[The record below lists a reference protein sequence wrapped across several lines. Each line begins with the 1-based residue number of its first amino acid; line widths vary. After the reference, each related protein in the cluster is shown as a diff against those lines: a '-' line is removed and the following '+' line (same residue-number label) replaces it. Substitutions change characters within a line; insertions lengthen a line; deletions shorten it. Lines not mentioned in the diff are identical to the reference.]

1 MPHLSFEYSTGLGQ
15 QADLRSLAEVMR
27 AALVA
32 TGQCPV
38 GGIRVRG
45 FEADIDAIGD
55 GAGGYHFLD
64 MILRLGQGRDEA
76 TREAIADTLY
86 GAVEDALRP
95 QMGNTPFILS
105 LEVQDI
111 ETRFSRKSWSTI
123 HAAIRERTQDDNE
136 ETRSRAASGTPP
148 RP

>member
-1 MPHLSFEYSTGLGQ
+1 MPHLSFEFSNGLGQ
-15 QADLRSLAEVMR
+15 HADLSALAETMR
-27 AALVA
+27 TALVA
-32 TGQCPV
+32 TGKCPT

-86 GAVEDALRP
+86 SAVEDALRP
-95 QMGNTPFILS
+95 QMGDTPFILS
-105 LEVQDI
+105 LEVQEI
-111 ETRFSRKSWSTI
+111 ETRFSRKGWSTI
-123 HAAIRERTQDDNE
+123 HAAIRERTDNDE
-136 ETRSRAASGTPP
+136 ETRSRATSGTSP

>member
-1 MPHLSFEYSTGLGQ
+1 MPHLSFEYSNGLGQ
-15 QADLRSLAEVMR
+15 RAHLQGLAETMR

-45 FEADIDAIGD
+45 FEADVDAIGD

-76 TREAIADTLY
+76 MREAIADQLY

-95 QMGNTPFILS
+95 QMGDTPFILS
-105 LEVQDI
+105 LEVQEI

-123 HAAIRERTQDDNE
+123 HAAIRERTQDDDE
-136 ETRSRAASGTPP
+136 ETRTRAASGASP
-148 RP
+148 RT

>member
-1 MPHLSFEYSTGLGQ
+1 MPHLSFEFSNGLGQ
-15 QADLRSLAEVMR
+15 QANLQGLAETMR

-76 TREAIADTLY
+76 MREAIADQLY

-95 QMGNTPFILS
+95 QMGDTPFILS
-105 LEVQDI
+105 LEVQEI

-123 HAAIRERTQDDNE
+123 HAAIRERTQDDDE
-136 ETRSRAASGTPP
+136 ETRTRAASGPASRT
-148 RP
+148 

>member
-1 MPHLSFEYSTGLGQ
+1 MPHLSFEYSRGLGQ
-15 QADLRSLAEVMR
+15 QADMRTLAQTMR
-27 AALVA
+27 ATLAA
-32 TGQCPV
+32 TGHCPI

-45 FEADIDAIGD
+45 FEADVDAIGD

-76 TREAIADTLY
+76 TRDAIADQLY
-86 GAVEDALRP
+86 AAVEAALRP
-95 QMGNTPFILS
+95 QMGDTPFILS

-123 HAAIRERTQDDNE
+123 HAALREKE
-136 ETRSRAASGTPP
+136 PE
-148 RP
+148 

>member
-1 MPHLSFEYSTGLGQ
+1 MPHLSFEFSHGLGHH
-15 QADLRSLAEVMR
+15 ADLPALAETMR
-27 AALVA
+27 TALVA
-32 TGQCPV
+32 TGHCPV

-45 FEADIDAIGD
+45 FEAVVNAIGD

-95 QMGNTPFILS
+95 QMGDTPFILS

-123 HAAIRERTQDDNE
+123 HAALREKE
-136 ETRSRAASGTPP
+136 PE
-148 RP
+148 